1 MKEKERKEKKGSQD
15 LHEQLKAPCQQ
26 GGKGSASEIEDEHEK
41 NKRGPTYSTF
51 LFDDFPFFF
60 FVTNK
65 KVGVGGGV
73 GTVLIVIQIRRKK
86 KLISELKSTIENK

>member
-1 MKEKERKEKKGSQD
+1 M
-15 LHEQLKAPCQQ
+15 
-26 GGKGSASEIEDEHEK
+26 
-41 NKRGPTYSTF
+41 TF
-51 LFDDFPFFF
+51 PFF

-65 KVGVGGGV
+65 KVGVGGGVGGGV